1 MKNYFNAVT
10 LGAFTWKSDER
21 IALLFDRVRKT
32 GGGWI
37 ALHFLL
43 VSLCLN
49 FPVML
54 AMARLPPFEL
64 YSRLYGGNFI
74 HALPEAARAV
84 LGEGLVMEQGMTFNE
99 TAIDEF
105 NLLMLANG
113 WGKTVLLPF
122 LGMALGLVLI
132 IQAVFYFCAA
142 FCVGLSRLNASPL
155 AFRDRLALAVFSST
169 LPVLAASLFGLVLP
183 TVHIIVF
190 YFIVIFFIFQRSGL
204 CANG

>member
-1 MKNYFNAVT
+1 MKNYLNAVT
-10 LGAFTWKSDER
+10 LGAFTWKNGER
-21 IALLFDRVRKT
+21 IALLFDRVRKM

-64 YSRLYGGNFI
+64 YSRLYGGNFFQ
-74 HALPEAARAV
+74 ALPEAARAV
-84 LGEGLVMEQGMTFNE
+84 LGEGRFMEQGAAFNE
-99 TAIDEF
+99 NAIDEF
-105 NLLMLANG
+105 NLFMLANG
-113 WGKTVLLPF
+113 WGKNVLLPL
-122 LGMALGLVLI
+122 LGMALLLVII

-142 FCVGLSRLNASPL
+142 FFVGLSRLNAFPL
-155 AFRDRLALAVFSST
+155 SFRDRLSLAVFSST

-190 YFIVIFFIFQRSGL
+190 YLIVIFFIFQRSSL